1 MSNIKVVYKPNAY
14 YSMVRGNLIVG
25 EIYDVIDR
33 HLELLPAFS
42 DLYYEVGNGLE
53 FKVNFITLEEYRNN
67 KIDEVLK

>member
-33 HLELLPAFS
+33 HLELPPAFS